1 MTEKILNKRPNGMAA
16 LIGFSLLY
24 IVAIAVT
31 ILCALPLDSESG
43 NAGFLAGIVIGIIWL
58 CIGWLPF
65 MGLKIIKPQESLVLT
80 LFGRY

>member
-24 IVAIAVT
+24 IAAIAVT

-43 NAGFLAGIVIGIIWL
+43 NAGFFSGHSNRHHMAVHRLAALYGA
-58 CIGWLPF
+58 
-65 MGLKIIKPQESLVLT
+65 
-80 LFGRY
+80 

>member
-31 ILCALPLDSESG
+31 IFVIFCYIFFVFKRNEKDKRLPG
-43 NAGFLAGIVIGIIWL
+43 Q
-58 CIGWLPF
+58 P
-65 MGLKIIKPQESLVLT
+65 
-80 LFGRY
+80 R